1 MVSLCFI
8 IWCVDFCDNTKPFPS
23 RDPQRSACA
32 SCWVKA
38 SVVSQPKDFISSLQ
52 FTASNGH
59 RKKWGDSNSLR
70 WCPQLCWFITKGIV
84 CQYIQ
89 YIYIYH
95 KPYIIKSIVGVINAP
110 HQLFRDESLG
120 HHEKRSLKHMDWLA
134 DFGWI
139 SRVDWGLFVSFV
151 ANTTWI
157 KMHTAWIGLIC
168 LTETDG
174 QSTETMVFPQ
184 MNTNGIEIVKVEWI

>member
-1 MVSLCFI
+1 
-8 IWCVDFCDNTKPFPS
+8 
-23 RDPQRSACA
+23 
-32 SCWVKA
+32 
-38 SVVSQPKDFISSLQ
+38 
-52 FTASNGH
+52 
-59 RKKWGDSNSLR
+59 
-70 WCPQLCWFITKGIV
+70 
-84 CQYIQ
+84 
-89 YIYIYH
+89 
-95 KPYIIKSIVGVINAP
+95 
-110 HQLFRDESLG
+110 
-120 HHEKRSLKHMDWLA
+120 MDWLA

-174 QSTETMVFPQ
+174 QSTETMGFPQ

>member
-8 IWCVDFCDNTKPFPS
+8 IWCLDFCDNTKPFPS

-59 RKKWGDSNSLR
+59 RKKMGRFKQLEVVPPVMLVYNQRNSMS
-70 WCPQLCWFITKGIV
+70 I
-84 CQYIQ
+84 YS
-89 YIYIYH
+89 IYIYH
-95 KPYIIKSIVGVINAP
+95 KPYIIKSTVGVINAP

-120 HHEKRSLKHMDWLA
+120 HHEKRN
-134 DFGWI
+134 
-139 SRVDWGLFVSFV
+139 GLV
-151 ANTTWI
+151 
-157 KMHTAWIGLIC
+157 G
-168 LTETDG
+168 
-174 QSTETMVFPQ
+174 
-184 MNTNGIEIVKVEWI
+184 